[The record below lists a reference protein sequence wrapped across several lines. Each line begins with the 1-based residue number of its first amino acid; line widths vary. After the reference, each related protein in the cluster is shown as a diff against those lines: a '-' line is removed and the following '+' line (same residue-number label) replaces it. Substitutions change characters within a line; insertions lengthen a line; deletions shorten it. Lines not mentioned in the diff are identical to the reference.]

1 MAHSEATPK
10 SSPDPF
16 DPTSLRIN
24 PATTATVGVKKL
36 ITTIPARKP
45 NRQVFV
51 RVQPDEAY
59 RLTTAVIEHK
69 EDNEIY
75 LVAPSMHDALADEIA
90 FVTLFTAID
99 RQSNLFLWPVKLP
112 KDDGRANAWHL
123 SALAAAEEAMKA
135 WVRVAANMG
144 AQAYDVFRA
153 TGNLPEP
160 EWPELDLKKIL
171 KIAFRDRYIDADD
184 HPIVK
189 KLQGRS

>member
-1 MAHSEATPK
+1 MAHTESQPANL
-10 SSPDPF
+10 PDPF
-16 DPTSLRIN
+16 NPASLRIN
-24 PATTATVGVKKL
+24 PATAATVGVKKL
-36 ITTIPARKP
+36 ITTVPARKP

-51 RVQPDEAY
+51 RVHPDAAY

-75 LVAPSMHDALADEIA
+75 LVAPSMLEALADEVA

-99 RQSNLFLWPVKLP
+99 RQGNLFLWPVKLP

-123 SALAAAEEAMKA
+123 SARAAAEEAMKA
-135 WVRVAANMG
+135 WVRVSANMG

-160 EWPELDLKKIL
+160 EWPDLDLQKIL
-171 KIAFRDRYIDADD
+171 KVAFRDRFIEDDD
-184 HPIVK
+184 HPVIK
-189 KLQGRS
+189 KLEGRS